1 MKSNFEIQLA
11 SIIRSAAKY
20 FLLLIWSIVV
30 LYLLIENYQDDS
42 SRFDSFIL
50 QSPYTLIWLILLGLI
65 LIAWKWDFFGGVT
78 IVLFGI
84 AMFYY
89 FNFRS
94 INLFTIESLLAIAIV
109 ILGLLILLA
118 WYMLLE

>member
-30 LYLLIENYQDDS
+30 LYLLIENYQDER

-65 LIAWKWDFFGGVT
+65 LIAWKWDLFGGVT

-94 INLFTIESLLAIAIV
+94 IDLFTIESLLAIAIV